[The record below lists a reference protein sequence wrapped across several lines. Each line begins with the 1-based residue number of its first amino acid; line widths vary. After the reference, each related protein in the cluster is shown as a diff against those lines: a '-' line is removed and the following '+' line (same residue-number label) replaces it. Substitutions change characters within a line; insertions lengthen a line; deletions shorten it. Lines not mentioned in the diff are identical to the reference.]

1 LRFSRRPDADF
12 VYQAPLWL
20 ERAHDRNAPF
30 MTAPASAAL
39 AASLDVSEPRAARAL
54 RKGIEYLAAGRTD
67 EAIVAFRRGLAAAAD
82 EPGGRTDVK
91 MVAELHF
98 KLGNAGMM
106 RGDLD
111 LAAENYR
118 AALRLKP
125 DMTPCWCNLG
135 NVHLKWDRAEDAIT
149 LYAQALALDPGH
161 WPSRTN
167 LAQALIAT
175 HQTVIATALLIE
187 LADERPRDAP
197 VRSQLGKLH
206 AERDELDAALDCF
219 SSAVALDPG
228 DADSLYWIGGI
239 RQKMGDR
246 DGAEAAYLRAAR
258 LQPLI
263 RRPATKFPADF
274 RVLALF
280 APFAGNT
287 PTEYLLTGSAYDA
300 NTLAVF
306 DGRDY
311 DLDRLRQNGDVVV
324 NLISDADQAE
334 MQRLFPLV
342 TDLVERLGLPT
353 VNLPRQ
359 VRQTTREIVARL
371 LDGIPGCRIPKVLR
385 LPAEVDPSTAL
396 EAAAAFA
403 MPILVR
409 PAGTHGGDD
418 FEKFDN
424 PSDVAGFVGRRPDA
438 EHYLIEY
445 LDYRS
450 ADGHFRKYRFI
461 FVGDEILPY
470 HLAIGLDWK
479 LHHDSTD
486 MIDHPWM
493 QREEEA
499 FLNNPTAVFNPD
511 HTSALR
517 AIRQAIGLE
526 YLGIDCGLDAEGNLV
541 VFEVNAS
548 MLVHQQNDDFP
559 YKAPFVERIKLAF
572 DAMLRTMAMARAC
585 KPEPS
590 SPGF

>member
-1 LRFSRRPDADF
+1 MPIA
-12 VYQAPLWL
+12 
-20 ERAHDRNAPF
+20 RARAL
-30 MTAPASAAL
+30 MPASLAFAAGVDVPQ
-39 AASLDVSEPRAARAL
+39 SLAARAL
-54 RKGIEYLAAGRTD
+54 RSGLDHYAAGRID
-67 EAIVAFRRGLAAAAD
+67 EAIAAFQDGIAD
-82 EPGGRTDVK
+82 LVHEQAEQDSAGIG
-91 MVAELHF
+91 AELHF

-111 LAAENYR
+111 LAADNYK

-135 NVHLKWDRAEDAIT
+135 NVHLKWNRAPDAIT
-149 LYAQALALDPGH
+149 LYAQALALDPRH

-175 HQTVIATALLIE
+175 RQTVIATALLIE
-187 LADERPRDAP
+187 LADERPQDAQI
-197 VRSQLGKLH
+197 RNQLGKLH

-219 SSAVALDPG
+219 SCAVALNPG

-246 DGAEAAYLRAAR
+246 DGAEAAYLHAAQ

-263 RRPATKFPADF
+263 RRPAANFPAEF

-287 PTEYLLTGSAYDA
+287 PTEYLLTGSAFDA

-311 DLDRLRQNGDVVV
+311 DLDLLRQNGDVVV

-334 MQRLFPLV
+334 MQGLFPLV
-342 TDLVERLGLPT
+342 SDLVDRLALPT
-353 VNLPRQ
+353 VNLPRK
-359 VRQTTREIVARL
+359 VRQTSREIVAQL

-385 LPAEVDPSTAL
+385 LPADVSPITAL
-396 EAAAAFA
+396 EALATFA

-424 PSDVAGFVGRRPDA
+424 PSDVVGFASRRPDA

-445 LDYRS
+445 FDYRS

-499 FLNNPTAVFNPD
+499 FLSDPWTFFNPG
-511 HTSALR
+511 HHAALR

-526 YLGIDCGLDAEGNLV
+526 YLGIDCGLDTKGQLV

-559 YKAPFVERIKLAF
+559 YKAPFVERIRLAF
-572 DAMLRTMAMARAC
+572 DAMLRRMAT
-585 KPEPS
+585 
-590 SPGF
+590 SP

>member
-1 LRFSRRPDADF
+1 
-12 VYQAPLWL
+12 
-20 ERAHDRNAPF
+20 
-30 MTAPASAAL
+30 MPASASL
-39 AASLDVSEPRAARAL
+39 ASAAAVDVPEPLAARAL
-54 RKGIEYLAAGRTD
+54 RKGIEYLAAGRIN
-67 EAIVAFRRGLAAAAD
+67 EAIVAFRHGLAAGVD
-82 EPGGRTDVK
+82 GPGGQTGARIA
-91 MVAELHF
+91 AELHF

-111 LAAENYR
+111 LAADNYK

-135 NVHLKWDRAEDAIT
+135 NVHLKWDRPQDAIT
-149 LYAQALALDPGH
+149 LYAQALALDPMH

-187 LADERPRDAP
+187 LSNERPQDAQ
-197 VRSQLGKLH
+197 VRNQLGKLY
-206 AERDELDAALDCF
+206 AERDEMDAALDCF
-219 SSAVALDPG
+219 SCAVSLNPG

-246 DGAEAAYLRAAR
+246 DGAEAAYLRATQ

-263 RRPATKFPADF
+263 RRPATEFPAEF

-287 PTEYLLTGSAYDA
+287 PTEYLLSGSAYDA

-306 DGRDY
+306 EGRDY
-311 DLDRLRQNGDVVV
+311 DLEALRQSGDVVV
-324 NLISDADQAE
+324 NLISDADQAQ
-334 MQRLFPLV
+334 MQALFPLV
-342 TDLVERLGLPT
+342 TDLVDRLALPT
-353 VNLPRQ
+353 VNLPHK

-371 LDGIPGCRIPKVLR
+371 LDGIPGCRIPTVLR
-385 LPAEVDPSTAL
+385 LPADVSEIAAL
-396 EAAAAFA
+396 EAAVTFA

-418 FEKFDN
+418 FERFDE
-424 PSDVAGFVGRRPDA
+424 PSDVVSFMQRHPEA

-486 MIDHPWM
+486 MIDHAWM

-499 FLNNPTAVFNPD
+499 FLNDPWAVFNAG

-526 YLGIDCGLDAEGNLV
+526 YLGIDCGLDAAGQLV

-548 MLVHQQNDDFP
+548 MLVHQRNDDFP
-559 YKAPFVERIKLAF
+559 YKAPFVERIRLAF
-572 DAMLRTMAMARAC
+572 GAMLRRMAAQRRD
-585 KPEPS
+585 
-590 SPGF
+590 

>member
-1 LRFSRRPDADF
+1 
-12 VYQAPLWL
+12 
-20 ERAHDRNAPF
+20 
-30 MTAPASAAL
+30 MPASASL
-39 AASLDVSEPRAARAL
+39 ASAAAVDVPEPLAARAL
-54 RKGIEYLAAGRTD
+54 RKGIEYLAAGRIN
-67 EAIVAFRRGLAAAAD
+67 EAIVAFRHGLAAAAD
-82 EPGGRTDVK
+82 GPGGQTGARIA
-91 MVAELHF
+91 AELHF

-111 LAAENYR
+111 LAADNYK

-135 NVHLKWDRAEDAIT
+135 NVHLKWDRPRDAIT
-149 LYAQALALDPGH
+149 LYAQALALDPMH

-175 HQTVIATALLIE
+175 HQTVVATALLID
-187 LADERPRDAP
+187 LSNERPQDAQ
-197 VRSQLGKLH
+197 VRNQLGKLH
-206 AERDELDAALDCF
+206 AERDEMDAALDCF
-219 SSAVALDPG
+219 SCAVSLNPG

-246 DGAEAAYLRAAR
+246 DGAEAAYLRATQ

-263 RRPATKFPADF
+263 RRPAAKFPAEF

-287 PTEYLLTGSAYDA
+287 PTEYLLTGSAFDA

-306 DGRDY
+306 DGRAY
-311 DLDRLRQNGDVVV
+311 DLEALRQNGDVVV

-334 MQRLFPLV
+334 MQALFPLV
-342 TDLVERLGLPT
+342 TDLVDRLALPT
-353 VNLPRQ
+353 VNLPRK

-385 LPAEVDPSTAL
+385 LPADVSPNTAL
-396 EAAAAFA
+396 EAAAKFA
-403 MPILVR
+403 MPVLVR

-424 PSDVAGFVGRRPDA
+424 PCDVVGFVGRRPDA

-450 ADGHFRKYRFI
+450 ADDHFRKYRFI
-461 FVGDEILPY
+461 FIGEEILPY

-499 FLNNPTAVFNPD
+499 FLRDPWTYFKPD
-511 HTSALR
+511 HRAALR

-526 YLGIDCGLDAEGNLV
+526 YLGIDCGLDAAGQLV

-548 MLVHQQNDDFP
+548 MLVHQRNDDFP

-572 DAMLRTMAMARAC
+572 DALLRTMAMPPQAY

-590 SPGF
+590 SPGS

>member
-1 LRFSRRPDADF
+1 
-12 VYQAPLWL
+12 
-20 ERAHDRNAPF
+20 
-30 MTAPASAAL
+30 MTASVSAAV
-39 AASLDVSEPRAARAL
+39 AANLDVPESLAARAL
-54 RKGIEYLAAGRTD
+54 RKGIEYLAAGRID
-67 EAIVAFRRGLAAAAD
+67 EAIVAFRRGLAGAAD
-82 EPGGRTDVK
+82 EPGGQTSVK
-91 MVAELHF
+91 IVAELHF

-106 RGDLD
+106 CGGLD
-111 LAAENYR
+111 MAADNYK

-135 NVHLKWDRAEDAIT
+135 NVHLKWDRAQDAIA
-149 LYAQALALDPGH
+149 LYAQALSLEPGH

-175 HQTVIATALLIE
+175 GQTVIAKALLIE
-187 LADERPRDAP
+187 LAEERPQDAQI
-197 VRSQLGKLH
+197 RNQLGKLH

-219 SSAVALDPG
+219 SSAVALNPG

-239 RQKMGDR
+239 RQKTGDR
-246 DGAEAAYLRAAR
+246 AGAEAAYLRAAR

-263 RRPATKFPADF
+263 RRAAAKFPAEF

-287 PTEYLLTGSAYDA
+287 PTEYLLSGSAYDA

-311 DLDRLRQNGDVVV
+311 DLEALRQNGDVLV

-334 MQRLFPLV
+334 MQALFPQV
-342 TDLVERLGLPT
+342 TDLVDRLGLPT
-353 VNLPRQ
+353 VNLPHK
-359 VRQTTREIVARL
+359 VRQTTRESVARL
-371 LDGIPGCRIPKVLR
+371 LDGIPACRIPRVLR
-385 LPAEVDPSTAL
+385 LPADISEIAAL
-396 EAAAAFA
+396 EAAATFA

-418 FEKFDN
+418 FEKFDE
-424 PSDVAGFVGRRPDA
+424 PSDVTGFIQRHPDT
-438 EHYLIEY
+438 EHYLIQY

-486 MIDHPWM
+486 MIDHAWM

-499 FLNNPTAVFNPD
+499 FLNDPWAVFNPG
-511 HTSALR
+511 HTGALR
-517 AIRQAIGLE
+517 AIRQTIGLE
-526 YLGIDCGLDAEGNLV
+526 YLGIDCGLDAAGQLV

-548 MLVHQQNDDFP
+548 MLVHQRNDDFP
-559 YKAPFVERIKLAF
+559 YKAPFVERIRLAF
-572 DAMLRTMAMARAC
+572 DAMLRRMTAQPRN
-585 KPEPS
+585 
-590 SPGF
+590 

>member
-1 LRFSRRPDADF
+1 
-12 VYQAPLWL
+12 
-20 ERAHDRNAPF
+20 
-30 MTAPASAAL
+30 MTTPVSAAFAANLDVPESPAARMLRQGIAYL
-39 AASLDVSEPRAARAL
+39 AASR
-54 RKGIEYLAAGRTD
+54 ID

-82 EPGGRTDVK
+82 EPGGQTSARI
-91 MVAELHF
+91 VAELHF

-106 RGDLD
+106 GGDLD
-111 LAAENYR
+111 TAADNYK
-118 AALRLKP
+118 AALRLAP

-135 NVHLKWDRAEDAIT
+135 NVHLKWDRAQDAIS
-149 LYAQALALDPGH
+149 LYAQALSLDPGH

-175 HQTVIATALLIE
+175 RQTVIAKALLIE
-187 LADERPRDAP
+187 LAEERPQDAQI
-197 VRSQLGKLH
+197 RNQLGKLY

-219 SSAVALDPG
+219 SCAVALNPG
-228 DADSLYWIGGI
+228 DADSLYWVGGI

-246 DGAEAAYLRAAR
+246 AGAEAAYLGAAQ

-263 RRPATKFPADF
+263 RRPAARFPAEF

-287 PTEYLLTGSAYDA
+287 PTEYLLTGSTYDA

-311 DLDRLRQNGDVVV
+311 DLEALRQNGDVVV

-334 MQRLFPLV
+334 MQALFPRV
-342 TDLVERLGLPT
+342 TDLVDRLGLPT
-353 VNLPRQ
+353 INLPRK

-385 LPAEVDPSTAL
+385 LPADVSEITAL
-396 EAAAAFA
+396 EAAVTFA

-418 FEKFDN
+418 FEKFDD
-424 PSDVAGFVGRRPDA
+424 PSGAVRFIQRDPDA

-486 MIDHPWM
+486 MIDHAWM

-499 FLNNPTAVFNPD
+499 FLNDPWAVFNPG

-517 AIRQAIGLE
+517 SIRQAIDLE
-526 YLGIDCGLDAEGNLV
+526 YLGIDCGLDAAGQLV

-548 MLVHQQNDDFP
+548 MLVHQRNDDFP
-559 YKAPFVERIKLAF
+559 YKAPFVERIRLAF
-572 DAMLRTMAMARAC
+572 DAMLRRMAMASRAGG
-585 KPEPS
+585 EVRQT
-590 SPGF
+590 

>member
-1 LRFSRRPDADF
+1 MPASTSL
-12 VYQAPLWL
+12 
-20 ERAHDRNAPF
+20 
-30 MTAPASAAL
+30 ASAAGVDVPQ
-39 AASLDVSEPRAARAL
+39 SLAARAL
-54 RKGIEYLAAGRTD
+54 RSGLDHYAAGRID
-67 EAIVAFRRGLAAAAD
+67 QAIAAFRDGIADLAHEQAEQASA
-82 EPGGRTDVK
+82 EIA
-91 MVAELHF
+91 AELHF
-98 KLGNAGMM
+98 KLGNAGMI

-111 LAAENYR
+111 MAAENYK

-135 NVHLKWDRAEDAIT
+135 NVHLKWNRAQDAIA
-149 LYAQALALDPGH
+149 LYAQALSLDPGH

-175 HQTVIATALLIE
+175 HQTVIAKALLIE
-187 LADERPRDAP
+187 LADERPRDAQ
-197 VRSQLGKLH
+197 VRHQLGKLH

-219 SSAVALDPG
+219 SSAVALNPG
-228 DADSLYWIGGI
+228 EAESLYWIGGI

-246 DGAEAAYLRAAR
+246 DGAEAAYLRAAQ

-263 RRPATKFPADF
+263 RRPAVKFPAEF

-311 DLDRLRQNGDVVV
+311 DLETLRQNADVVF
-324 NLISDADQAE
+324 NQISDADQA
-334 MQRLFPLV
+334 QALFPLV
-342 TDLVERLGLPT
+342 TDLVDRLRLPT

-359 VRQTTREIVARL
+359 VQQTTREIVARL

-385 LPAEVDPSTAL
+385 LPADVGASTAL
-396 EAAAAFA
+396 EAAATFA

-418 FEKFDN
+418 FEKFDE
-424 PSDVAGFVGRRPDA
+424 PGDVAGFVAQRPDA

-461 FVGDEILPY
+461 FVGEEILPY
-470 HLAIGLDWK
+470 HLAIGPDWK

-493 QREEEA
+493 QREEED
-499 FLNNPTAVFNPD
+499 FLSDPTTVFNPG
-511 HTSALR
+511 HYRALR
-517 AIRQAIGLE
+517 AIRQAIDLE
-526 YLGIDCGLDAEGNLV
+526 YLGIDCGLDAKGNLV

-548 MLVHQQNDDFP
+548 MLVHQRNDDFP
-559 YKAPFVERIKLAF
+559 YKAPFVERIRLAF
-572 DAMLRTMAMARAC
+572 DAMLRTMAMAPRAGG
-585 KPEPS
+585 EVRQT
-590 SPGF
+590 